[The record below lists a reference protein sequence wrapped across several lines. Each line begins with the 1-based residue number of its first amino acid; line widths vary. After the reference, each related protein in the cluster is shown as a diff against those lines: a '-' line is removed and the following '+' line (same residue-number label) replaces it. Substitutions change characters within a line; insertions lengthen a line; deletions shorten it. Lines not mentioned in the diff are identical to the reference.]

1 MARKIVMNTIL
12 KLSVSF
18 LLCFFALSGMQ
29 AQDINQKEPT
39 INAQFSELIESANNY
54 QEYKVV
60 KHALLLR
67 LQEKTKV
74 KIDELNKNIQQLED
88 SLSVKQNRIEKLN
101 RSLSSTQE
109 DLDLVNSEKNN
120 IQFLGIST
128 DKSTY
133 QSIMWGVVFVLLIIL
148 LFFIYKF
155 KSSNAATRE
164 AKQNLQECEA
174 EFDDYKKR
182 ALEKQ
187 QRLGRQL
194 QDEINR
200 NKA

>member
-1 MARKIVMNTIL
+1 MNNIL
-12 KLSVSF
+12 KLSVTF
-18 LLCFFALSGMQ
+18 LLCFFALSGIR
-29 AQDINQKEPT
+29 AQDSVQKEPT
-39 INAQFSELIESANNY
+39 INEQFSELIENANNY

-60 KHALLLR
+60 KHALLLQ
-67 LQEKTKV
+67 LQKKTKV
-74 KIDELNKNIQQLED
+74 KIDGLNKNIQQLED
-88 SLSVKQNRIEKLN
+88 SLSAKQNRIEKLN
-101 RSLSSTQE
+101 HSLSSTQE

-164 AKQNLQECEA
+164 AKENLQECEA

>member
-1 MARKIVMNTIL
+1 
-12 KLSVSF
+12 
-18 LLCFFALSGMQ
+18 MQ

-88 SLSVKQNRIEKLN
+88 SLNAKQNRIEKLN